1 MDVSGANSDD
11 HVGTRSLV
19 AEELVD
25 DFISFTDD
33 LGKAS
38 AISVGADI
46 ASFSKQDVDHSG
58 EGDLQENFFANSVG
72 SPTTVASE
80 DLHVT
85 RLVEQDFQAVSS
97 DVASSSSG
105 GVVNFDAVLNVAFN
119 TVNQEQPKQ
128 VWETGI
134 WKYILVM
141 IVQGWILVF
150 GDHRSADQS
159 LRSGHGTTIA
169 RCRAHR
175 CAEEESFSELQFY
188 GCGFFQTR
196 RALERSERGRFA
208 EEHQAVDRC
217 NEQVGWQLHF
227 FQ

>member
-159 LRSGHGTTIA
+159 LRSGA
-169 RCRAHR
+169 WNNDC
-175 CAEEESFSELQFY
+175 SMQSLQV
-188 GCGFFQTR
+188 C
-196 RALERSERGRFA
+196 
-208 EEHQAVDRC
+208 
-217 NEQVGWQLHF
+217 
-227 FQ
+227 

>member
-1 MDVSGANSDD
+1 MI
-11 HVGTRSLV
+11 TLKRSLV

-38 AISVGADI
+38 AVSVGADI

-134 WKYILVM
+134 GKYILVM
-141 IVQGWILVF
+141 IVQGWIWCL
-150 GDHRSADQS
+150 
-159 LRSGHGTTIA
+159 GTTGQQTNPA
-169 RCRAHR
+169 LWGMEERLLD
-175 CAEEESFSELQFY
+175 AEPTGVLKRSRFQSCNY